1 MSLLSIVLLAIA
13 LSIDAGVVSFAHGL
27 IFEKNKLKN
36 ALLLG
41 SYTGGFQALM
51 PLLGYFLTKPFQV
64 YFEPIGKW
72 IVFVIFMYLGIKVI
86 QESFE
91 EERGLPTCLSF
102 KCLFFVAIATSI
114 DALAAG
120 ITLAL
125 NSVNI
130 YKAIL
135 IIGCTTFIFAV
146 VGYFCG
152 CWFKKLSTKWLEAF
166 AGLILVFLA
175 IKSLF

>member
-51 PLLGYFLTKPFQV
+51 PLLGYFLTKPFQA

-72 IVFVIFMYLGIKVI
+72 IVFVIY
-86 QESFE
+86 
-91 EERGLPTCLSF
+91 T
-102 KCLFFVAIATSI
+102 
-114 DALAAG
+114 
-120 ITLAL
+120 
-125 NSVNI
+125 
-130 YKAIL
+130 
-135 IIGCTTFIFAV
+135 IIIFIHICNNLK
-146 VGYFCG
+146 FCIHIIFH
-152 CWFKKLSTKWLEAF
+152 CNMM
-166 AGLILVFLA
+166 I
-175 IKSLF
+175 